1 MKLFMAVTGLIMLL
15 VSASCHAITLK
26 LDPEIDL
33 LVLDG
38 RKISG
43 SLLKGAD
50 SLEKSRGPPVLPACR
65 THHLTTTRIISRYR

>member
-1 MKLFMAVTGLIMLL
+1 MKLCLVITGLIILL
-15 VSASCHAITLK
+15 ASATASATTLK
-26 LDPEIDL
+26 LPNEINL

-50 SLEKSRGPPVLPACR
+50 GIELERGQHQVLLRRPCK
-65 THHLTTTRIISRYR
+65 